1 MVELK
6 KMTGFLHCRITDLLK
21 ITLPVTESEHKAPGY
36 APEPACPSADNRGQS
51 ALFPAHKINKFV
63 QHFC

>member
-51 ALFPAHKINKFV
+51 ALFSAHT
-63 QHFC
+63 